1 MRSTATRRIYA
12 TVSNLGRGDDI
23 LGSFFGWRTALF
35 VFMAAATS
43 RDLCCCHGFVGV
55 KNVRKPS
62 APTSSN
68 RPPTTRLFS
77 DQVLHPSDLSQTASS
92 TAPASS
98 SSSLLFQ
105 SPDSIVSMT
114 QCSIPTINPA
124 TSTSRLTPWER
135 WCVNHIEQYYSKAMA
150 LKCPFMRRRAA
161 DLLDAA
167 DMLMR
172 FLVIRHKSLELIGPP
187 PSLRGADGSTTMG
200 GGNNRKLMGLSVQE
214 TADIIRQ
221 DWKPETNK
229 GYYITGRLNTSV
241 YRDDCLFDGP
251 DPDMPVKGLRKYL
264 NAASQLFDQRQSRSE
279 LLSLEID
286 PVDQVTIVAKWR
298 MHGILRLPW
307 KPLLPAWTGTT
318 RYHRDEDGLIY
329 LHRETWDMSVFQAF
343 LRTFWPALA
352 QRIWCNNGVPKH
364 EDISEDICRLDDCV
378 PSNRHHHHHHHH
390 NLPE

>member
-1 MRSTATRRIYA
+1 
-12 TVSNLGRGDDI
+12 
-23 LGSFFGWRTALF
+23 
-35 VFMAAATS
+35 MAAAAS
-43 RDLCCCHGFVGV
+43 RDVCCCHGFAGLEI
-55 KNVRKPS
+55 VRTLS
-62 APTSSN
+62 TTSSN

-77 DQVLHPSDLSQTASS
+77 DQVLHPSDVSQTVSS
-92 TAPASS
+92 ATSAAPASS
-98 SSSLLFQ
+98 SSSLFLFQ
-105 SPDSIVSMT
+105 SPHSIVRMT

-124 TSTSRLTPWER
+124 TTTTSTSRLTPWER

-167 DMLMR
+167 DLLMR

-187 PSLRGADGSTTMG
+187 PSLRGADGSTSMG
-200 GGNNRKLMGLSVQE
+200 SNRKLVGLSVQE

-229 GYYITGRLNTSV
+229 GYYITGRLNTSI

-286 PVDQVTIVAKWR
+286 PADQVTIVAQWR

-318 RYHRDEDGLIY
+318 RYHRDESGLIY

-352 QRIWCNNGVPKH
+352 QRIWCHNGVPKH
-364 EDISEDICRLDDCV
+364 QDISEDICRLDDCV
-378 PSNRHHHHHHHH
+378 PSNHHHHHH
-390 NLPE
+390 LSE